1 MFNLTQS
8 TWGHN
13 MIKFNKPANLNG
25 AELLDELNNGGV
37 LIKEKAFVDGN
48 GDLWLE
54 IHANDQ
60 LKAQL
65 IVAEHNGTTVAPEPT
80 IEQKLAS
87 VGLNLEDLRAALGL

>member
-1 MFNLTQS
+1 
-8 TWGHN
+8 